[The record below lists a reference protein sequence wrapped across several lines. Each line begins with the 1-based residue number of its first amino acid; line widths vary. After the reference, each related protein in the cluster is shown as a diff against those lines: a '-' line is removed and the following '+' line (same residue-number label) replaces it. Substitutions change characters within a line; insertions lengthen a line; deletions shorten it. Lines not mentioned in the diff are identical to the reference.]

1 MTGLSQD
8 ASSSQTLRK
17 WLSTKDHFTTND
29 IWLVCRAATENLCRT
44 TSNTDDYTAPNV
56 KSEKV
61 RKFILDQHVFNS
73 VFPQITKGCSSN
85 SNHDSTSLIHVV
97 QDLCISI
104 KMLNVI
110 DASDPGL
117 WTTIWTAR
125 QWSWILLL
133 CW

>member
-8 ASSSQTLRK
+8 ASSSQTLRQ
-17 WLSTKDHFTTND
+17 WLSTKGHFTSSD

-44 TSNTDDYTAPNV
+44 AFNTYDYTAPNV
-56 KSEKV
+56 NSEMV
-61 RKFILDQHVFNS
+61 RKFILDQHVSNS
-73 VFPQITKGCSSN
+73 LFPQIAKGCSSN
-85 SNHDSTSLIHVV
+85 SNHDSTSLIHVA

-110 DASDPGL
+110 DAEDPGL
-117 WTTIWTAR
+117 GTTIWTAR
-125 QWSWILLL
+125 QWSWIWLM